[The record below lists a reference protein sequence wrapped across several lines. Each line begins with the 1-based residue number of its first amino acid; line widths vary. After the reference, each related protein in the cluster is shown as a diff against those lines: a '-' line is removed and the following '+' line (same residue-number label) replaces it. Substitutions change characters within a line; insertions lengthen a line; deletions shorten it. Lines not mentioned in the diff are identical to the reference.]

1 MTAPISI
8 AYKDWKATIDAAN
21 KAQER
26 VKKLEAALK
35 IYANKYAWISEY
47 SDSPYKRIFIAAFE
61 ITDNTG
67 GDIARKA
74 LEE

>member
-8 AYKDWKATIDAAN
+8 AYEDWKATVDAAN

-26 VKKLEAALK
+26 VKKLETHLQ
-35 IYANKYAWISEY
+35 WIINEC
-47 SDSPYKRIFIAAFE
+47 DDD
-61 ITDNTG
+61 DNYRSLRG
-67 GDIARKA
+67 AVRNIAREA

>member
-8 AYKDWKATIDAAN
+8 AYEDWKATVDAAN

-26 VKKLEAALK
+26 VKKLETHLQ
-35 IYANKYAWISEY
+35 WIINEC
-47 SDSPYKRIFIAAFE
+47 DDD
-61 ITDNTG
+61 DNYRSLRG
-67 GDIARKA
+67 AVRNIARKA

>member
-8 AYKDWKATIDAAN
+8 AYEDWKATVDAAN

-26 VKKLEAALK
+26 VKKLEIAHQEIIDTLAYK
-35 IYANKYAWISEY
+35 VVSGGGTFQMIEKAIS
-47 SDSPYKRIFIAAFE
+47 
-61 ITDNTG
+61 
-67 GDIARKA
+67 IARKA

>member
-8 AYKDWKATIDAAN
+8 AYEDWKATIDAAN

-26 VKKLEAALK
+26 VKKLETHLQ
-35 IYANKYAWISEY
+35 WIINEC
-47 SDSPYKRIFIAAFE
+47 DGD
-61 ITDNTG
+61 DNYRSLRG
-67 GDIARKA
+67 AVRNIARKA

>member
-8 AYKDWKATIDAAN
+8 AYEDWKATVDAAN

-26 VKKLEAALK
+26 VKKLEDAIDL
-35 IYANKYAWISEY
+35 ILSHT
-47 SDSPYKRIFIAAFE
+47 P
-61 ITDNTG
+61 TDNPAVNIQWLNNIQ
-67 GDIARKA
+67 DIARKA